1 MCPDKMAFLNG
12 GESCEQFTALFCAVR
27 IGLELYLVGKIAVIR
42 AIEVLP
48 DNGVAAGK
56 TASLGGFLHNVWIL
70 VEKVLGSGY
79 VRRNLIILIGGCV
92 LLRKLNSQGHSPP
105 P

>member
-1 MCPDKMAFLNG
+1 MAFLNG
-12 GESCEQFTALFCAVR
+12 GESCEQFAALLCAVR

-42 AIEVLP
+42 TIEVLP

-70 VEKVLGSGY
+70 VEKVLGSG
-79 VRRNLIILIGGCV
+79 IGTEHQDISPADHYIAQP
-92 LLRKLNSQGHSPP
+92 LLQGYAN
-105 P
+105 